1 MLIKEFAYSFP
12 TVSLIFWFSLSIM
25 SFFKFITHP
34 KRSTDLFN
42 TIQTTQILY
51 PQRRKKSYE
60 TNPAQEKQHKE
71 FILTDSKNIFT

>member
-1 MLIKEFAYSFP
+1 
-12 TVSLIFWFSLSIM
+12 M

-71 FILTDSKNIFT
+71 FILTDSNAYKPNFMTDDLRNFMYNKHNGDNPIL